1 MGATIKDVAAQAGV
15 SIATVSHVINKT
27 RYVSPDLVKKVLEAI
42 EKTGYK
48 AKIAKKE
55 SRINVGKNSVIAFLV
70 PSISGTVYSQLVSFL
85 WQYLLEKGFLLS
97 VYFTGEDRE
106 QEKRILSGL
115 MTDKRIAGII
125 LAPVSNNAADYK
137 KLLSQDVPLVCLE
150 RSMDREDVDSVLSE
164 NVEAIYMGTS
174 HLIKSGHESIAI
186 LLDEHQHTTAGE
198 RLSGY
203 RKALEEHNIK
213 YQDHLV
219 VEVDIS
225 NEESC
230 QKAIQKFYSQN
241 KPTAFIAGGNRLTL
255 TLLKTLQIMGLDCPK
270 DISVVGFGDDEW
282 CELTAPP
289 LTTLKQNTEQM
300 AILAAERIISKIE
313 GKKAAP
319 QEFRVPVSLSI
330 RKSTQM
336 IGRGPFGEKA
346 FDPEELALSEEE
358 IERLR
363 ASNYKV
369 GISFHYC
376 GTAWARLHE
385 RGIRNTLEKFG
396 IAVVSVTD
404 AHFNPLLQVTQLE
417 GLRMQ
422 KPDAIIA
429 IPTDDRIT
437 AHKFKEISRETKL
450 IFISHVP
457 EGFSKDEY
465 SSCVSVNERENGNNA
480 GILIGEYFKKHNSAK
495 VGFISHGAQF
505 YGTHLRDMVAEQVVR
520 ENYPNIEVV
529 AVDYFYQ
536 IEHAYDICKE
546 MMFRNPEINGLY
558 ISWERPA
565 LEAIRALKELGR
577 EDVSIFTF
585 DLDLEIAKYM
595 AQGKFV
601 KGMSTQRP
609 YEQGAAVALATAKAL
624 LGQEGYKYIGVP
636 PYVVQPKNLLR
647 AWHDIMDE
655 SAPEALKKYILN
667 EKI

>member
-1 MGATIKDVAAQAGV
+1 MGATIKDVAEQAGV

-270 DISVVGFGDDEW
+270 DISIVGFGDDEW